1 MKWYENQV
9 FIGTL
14 ALTIVA
20 CFVIYKSTLS
30 SEAVE
35 KIVIPIV
42 TGISGFIS
50 GVGARMVR
58 NQGKKEELDANT
70 ENKVA

>member
-1 MKWYENQV
+1 MKWYEDHV

-14 ALTIVA
+14 ALTTVA
-20 CFVIYKSTLS
+20 CFVIYKTTILP
-30 SEAVE
+30 EAVE

-50 GVGARMVR
+50 GVGAVTMR
-58 NQGKKEELDANT
+58 NQGKKEELNA
-70 ENKVA
+70 ENKVE

>member
-1 MKWYENQV
+1 MKWYEDHV

-20 CFVIYKSTLS
+20 CFVVYKATILP
-30 SEAVE
+30 EAVE

-50 GVGARMVR
+50 GVGAMMVR

-70 ENKVA
+70 ENKVE